1 MLKTYKYYIWVFVFI
16 LILCPYPSIAG
27 SDTPTAGQIWKE
39 PVTGMEFVWVP
50 GGCYEM
56 GCGNWTNECYRDEKT
71 CTRSLR

>member
-39 PVTGMEFVWVP
+39 PVPE
-50 GGCYEM
+50 
-56 GCGNWTNECYRDEKT
+56 
-71 CTRSLR
+71 